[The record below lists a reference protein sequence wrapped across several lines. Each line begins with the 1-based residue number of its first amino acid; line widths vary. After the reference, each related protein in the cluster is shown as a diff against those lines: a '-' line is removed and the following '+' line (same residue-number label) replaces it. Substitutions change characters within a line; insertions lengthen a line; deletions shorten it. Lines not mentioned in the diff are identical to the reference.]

1 MSLVWKRAPAGPPPP
16 DPADGHP
23 DPWPAP
29 VIVGLVL
36 AGLISPL
43 ITFVGAAVAFAL
55 ADKDQGTL
63 LAGVGL
69 FHVVVA
75 LTFTHGGF

>member
-1 MSLVWKRAPAGPPPP
+1 MRLVLRRALAGPPPP

-23 DPWPAP
+23 DPWPAA
-29 VIVGLVL
+29 VIVALAL

-43 ITFVGAAVAFAL
+43 ITFAGAAVAFAL

-63 LAGVGL
+63 LTGAGL
-69 FHVVVA
+69 FHVIMA
-75 LTFTHGGF
+75 LTFTSTF